1 MYKPI
6 STYTG
11 RHFDPYHAVAADLD
25 VRDIAHAQSLMTR
38 ANGHF
43 PAFYSVGQHSLA
55 CAREA
60 LVRGEA
66 NQTALFCLLHD
77 GAEAYMSDV
86 TRPVKARL
94 PEFVRAE
101 ERLLALLFDTL
112 VEARPTPAQWQ
123 TVTEIDNAMLSAE
136 FLHFTGE
143 VIPTNA
149 PPLQRARIGRSCPL
163 IGWSR
168 IFSICT
174 PTCAA
179 EKARFR

>member
-112 VEARPTPAQWQ
+112 ADGHGDRQRHAVGGIFAFYRRGDPHECPAP
-123 TVTEIDNAMLSAE
+123 AMHPGLD
-136 FLHFTGE
+136 
-143 VIPTNA
+143 
-149 PPLQRARIGRSCPL
+149 
-163 IGWSR
+163 
-168 IFSICT
+168 
-174 PTCAA
+174 AA
-179 EKARFR
+179 AL

>member
-43 PAFYSVGQHSLA
+43 PAFYSVG
-55 CAREA
+55 
-60 LVRGEA
+60 
-66 NQTALFCLLHD
+66 
-77 GAEAYMSDV
+77 
-86 TRPVKARL
+86 L

-149 PPLQRARIGRSCPL
+149 PPLQRTPDWTQQPFDRVEQDFLHLYARLRG
-163 IGWSR
+163 
-168 IFSICT
+168 
-174 PTCAA
+174 
-179 EKARFR
+179 

>member
-1 MYKPI
+1 MQMFPTIRTFIRNHVKII
-6 STYTG
+6 SYPVG
-11 RHFDPYHAVAADLD
+11 ICIFF
-25 VRDIAHAQSLMTR
+25 I
-38 ANGHF
+38 NIF
-43 PAFYSVGQHSLA
+43 PVFYSVGQHSLA

-66 NQTALFCLLHD
+66 NQMALYCLLHD

-101 ERLLALLFDTL
+101 DRLLALLFDTL

-149 PPLQRARIGRSCPL
+149 PPLQRAPDWTQLPFDRVEQDFL
-163 IGWSR
+163 HLY
-168 IFSICT
+168 
-174 PTCAA
+174 
-179 EKARFR
+179 ARLRG

>member
-60 LVRGEA
+60 L
-66 NQTALFCLLHD
+66 
-77 GAEAYMSDV
+77 
-86 TRPVKARL
+86 
-94 PEFVRAE
+94 
-101 ERLLALLFDTL
+101 LFDTL
-112 VEARPTPAQWQ
+112 VEARPTSAQWQ

-149 PPLQRARIGRSCPL
+149 PPLQRTPDWTQLPFDRVEQDFLHLYARLRG
-163 IGWSR
+163 
-168 IFSICT
+168 
-174 PTCAA
+174 
-179 EKARFR
+179 

>member
-77 GAEAYMSDV
+77 GAVADGHGDRQRHAVGGIFAFYRRGDPHECPAPATHPGLD
-86 TRPVKARL
+86 A
-94 PEFVRAE
+94 A
-101 ERLLALLFDTL
+101 AL
-112 VEARPTPAQWQ
+112 
-123 TVTEIDNAMLSAE
+123 
-136 FLHFTGE
+136 
-143 VIPTNA
+143 
-149 PPLQRARIGRSCPL
+149 
-163 IGWSR
+163 
-168 IFSICT
+168 
-174 PTCAA
+174 
-179 EKARFR
+179 

>member
-11 RHFDPYHAVAADLD
+11 RHFDPYHAAAADLD

-149 PPLQRARIGRSCPL
+149 PPLQ
-163 IGWSR
+163 
-168 IFSICT
+168 CT
-174 PTCAA
+174 PDWTQLPFDRV
-179 EKARFR
+179 EQDFLHLYARLRD

>member
-25 VRDIAHAQSLMTR
+25 VRDIAHAQS
-38 ANGHF
+38 
-43 PAFYSVGQHSLA
+43 
-55 CAREA
+55 

-112 VEARPTPAQWQ
+112 VEARPTSAQWQ

-149 PPLQRARIGRSCPL
+149 PPLQRTPDWTQLPFDRVEQDFLHLYARLRG
-163 IGWSR
+163 
-168 IFSICT
+168 
-174 PTCAA
+174 
-179 EKARFR
+179 

>member
-94 PEFVRAE
+94 PEFVRQ
-101 ERLLALLFDTL
+101 RSGCWRCCL
-112 VEARPTPAQWQ
+112 TPW
-123 TVTEIDNAMLSAE
+123 
-136 FLHFTGE
+136 
-143 VIPTNA
+143 
-149 PPLQRARIGRSCPL
+149 
-163 IGWSR
+163 
-168 IFSICT
+168 
-174 PTCAA
+174 
-179 EKARFR
+179 

>member
-1 MYKPI
+1 M
-6 STYTG
+6 
-11 RHFDPYHAVAADLD
+11 
-25 VRDIAHAQSLMTR
+25 
-38 ANGHF
+38 
-43 PAFYSVGQHSLA
+43 
-55 CAREA
+55 
-60 LVRGEA
+60 RGEA

-112 VEARPTPAQWQ
+112 VEARPTSAQWQ

-149 PPLQRARIGRSCPL
+149 PPLQRTPDWTQLPFDRVEQDFLHLYARLRG
-163 IGWSR
+163 
-168 IFSICT
+168 
-174 PTCAA
+174 
-179 EKARFR
+179 

>member
-43 PAFYSVGQHSLA
+43 PVFYSVGQHSLA

-66 NQTALFCLLHD
+66 NQMALYCLLHD

-101 ERLLALLFDTL
+101 DRLLALLFDTL

-123 TVTEIDNAMLSAE
+123 TVT
-136 FLHFTGE
+136 

-149 PPLQRARIGRSCPL
+149 PPLQRTPDWTQLPFDRVEQDFLHLYARLRG
-163 IGWSR
+163 
-168 IFSICT
+168 
-174 PTCAA
+174 
-179 EKARFR
+179 

>member
-101 ERLLALLFDTL
+101 EWLLALLFDTL
-112 VEARPTPAQWQ
+112 VEAQPTPAQWQ

-149 PPLQRARIGRSCPL
+149 PPLQRAPDWTQLPFDRVEQDFLHLYAHLRG
-163 IGWSR
+163 
-168 IFSICT
+168 
-174 PTCAA
+174 
-179 EKARFR
+179 

>member
-94 PEFVRAE
+94 
-101 ERLLALLFDTL
+101 LALLFDTL

-149 PPLQRARIGRSCPL
+149 PPLQRAPDWTQLPFDRVEQDFL
-163 IGWSR
+163 HLY
-168 IFSICT
+168 
-174 PTCAA
+174 
-179 EKARFR
+179 ARLRG

>member
-94 PEFVRAE
+94 R
-101 ERLLALLFDTL
+101 
-112 VEARPTPAQWQ
+112 QCGHW
-123 TVTEIDNAMLSAE
+123 
-136 FLHFTGE
+136 
-143 VIPTNA
+143 
-149 PPLQRARIGRSCPL
+149 
-163 IGWSR
+163 
-168 IFSICT
+168 
-174 PTCAA
+174 AA
-179 EKARFR
+179 GAAV

>member
-60 LVRGEA
+60 LVRVKRTKRHCFA
-66 NQTALFCLLHD
+66 CSMTA
-77 GAEAYMSDV
+77 
-86 TRPVKARL
+86 
-94 PEFVRAE
+94 
-101 ERLLALLFDTL
+101 
-112 VEARPTPAQWQ
+112 
-123 TVTEIDNAMLSAE
+123 
-136 FLHFTGE
+136 
-143 VIPTNA
+143 
-149 PPLQRARIGRSCPL
+149 QRRI
-163 IGWSR
+163 
-168 IFSICT
+168 
-174 PTCAA
+174 
-179 EKARFR
+179 

>member
-94 PEFVRAE
+94 PRHRAPMWASASSQT
-101 ERLLALLFDTL
+101 RSTSSGRWSTTALIFG
-112 VEARPTPAQWQ
+112 
-123 TVTEIDNAMLSAE
+123 
-136 FLHFTGE
+136 FT
-143 VIPTNA
+143 A
-149 PPLQRARIGRSCPL
+149 SRRARASRSHLTKAAPWAPL
-163 IGWSR
+163 RKPFGLTR
-168 IFSICT
+168 
-174 PTCAA
+174 
-179 EKARFR
+179 

>member
-94 PEFVRAE
+94 PEFVRADGHGDRQRHAVGGIFAFYRRGDPHE
-101 ERLLALLFDTL
+101 CPAPATHPGLDAAAL
-112 VEARPTPAQWQ
+112 
-123 TVTEIDNAMLSAE
+123 
-136 FLHFTGE
+136 
-143 VIPTNA
+143 
-149 PPLQRARIGRSCPL
+149 
-163 IGWSR
+163 
-168 IFSICT
+168 
-174 PTCAA
+174 
-179 EKARFR
+179 

>member
-1 MYKPI
+1 MLPLYPWGRSPVLHNRNLTGGDGIYKPI

-43 PAFYSVGQHSLA
+43 PVFYSVGQHSLA

-66 NQTALFCLLHD
+66 NQMALYCLLHD

-101 ERLLALLFDTL
+101 DRLLALLFDTL

-123 TVTEIDNAMLSAE
+123 TQLPFDRVEQD
-136 FLHFTGE
+136 FLH
-143 VIPTNA
+143 
-149 PPLQRARIGRSCPL
+149 LYARLRG
-163 IGWSR
+163 
-168 IFSICT
+168 
-174 PTCAA
+174 
-179 EKARFR
+179 

>member
-1 MYKPI
+1 
-6 STYTG
+6 
-11 RHFDPYHAVAADLD
+11 
-25 VRDIAHAQSLMTR
+25 
-38 ANGHF
+38 
-43 PAFYSVGQHSLA
+43 
-55 CAREA
+55 
-60 LVRGEA
+60 
-66 NQTALFCLLHD
+66 
-77 GAEAYMSDV
+77 MSDV
-86 TRPVKARL
+86 TRPVKAGCGIR
-94 PEFVRAE
+94 RAE

-149 PPLQRARIGRSCPL
+149 PPLQRTRIGRSCPL

>member
-55 CAREA
+55 
-60 LVRGEA
+60 
-66 NQTALFCLLHD
+66 
-77 GAEAYMSDV
+77 EAYMSDV

-112 VEARPTPAQWQ
+112 VEARPTSARWQ

-149 PPLQRARIGRSCPL
+149 PPLQRTPDWTQLPFDRVEQDFLHLYARLRG
-163 IGWSR
+163 
-168 IFSICT
+168 
-174 PTCAA
+174 
-179 EKARFR
+179 

>member
-43 PAFYSVGQHSLA
+43 PVFYSVGQHSLA
-55 CAREA
+55 CARELELPDETLEDDYRQCPA
-60 LVRGEA
+60 LEVYRWHIY
-66 NQTALFCLLHD
+66 NIRRQ
-77 GAEAYMSDV
+77 
-86 TRPVKARL
+86 KAHTL
-94 PEFVRAE
+94 SKAE

-149 PPLQRARIGRSCPL
+149 PPLQRTPDWTQLPFDRVEQDFLYLYARLRG
-163 IGWSR
+163 
-168 IFSICT
+168 
-174 PTCAA
+174 
-179 EKARFR
+179 

>member
-6 STYTG
+6 STFTG

-43 PAFYSVGQHSLA
+43 PVFYSVGQHSVA

-60 LVRGEA
+60 LARQESR
-66 NQTALFCLLHD
+66 QTALFCLLHD

-112 VEARPTPAQWQ
+112 AGGAPTPAQWQ
-123 TVTEIDNAMLSAE
+123 SVSDIDNAMLSAE
-136 FLHFTGE
+136 FLHFTGQ

-149 PPLQRARIGRSCPL
+149 PPLQR
-163 IGWSR
+163 
-168 IFSICT
+168 T
-174 PTCAA
+174 PDWAQLPFATVEQDFLDLYNAL
-179 EKARFR
+179 RV

>member
-66 NQTALFCLLHD
+66 NQTALFCLLHC
-77 GAEAYMSDV
+77 GAFAFYRRGDPHECPAPATHPGLD
-86 TRPVKARL
+86 A
-94 PEFVRAE
+94 A
-101 ERLLALLFDTL
+101 AL
-112 VEARPTPAQWQ
+112 
-123 TVTEIDNAMLSAE
+123 
-136 FLHFTGE
+136 
-143 VIPTNA
+143 
-149 PPLQRARIGRSCPL
+149 
-163 IGWSR
+163 
-168 IFSICT
+168 
-174 PTCAA
+174 
-179 EKARFR
+179 